1 MTSPGILMTSPDIL
15 MTSPGTL
22 MTSPGTYTPRWNK
35 KSATS
40 MAFNSFKT
48 NSRSN

>member
-35 KSATS
+35 KSTTS
-40 MAFNSFKT
+40 KAFNGFKT
-48 NSRSN
+48 ISRSN